1 MILEWKR
8 PIGRLQIFLKDEKN
22 YEIILEHKEKDL
34 DPVNK
39 RKMEIA
45 YNAFEPFHLS
55 KELNEINLEIRK
67 KRPMNYL

>member
-67 KRPMNYL
+67 KDQ

>member
-1 MILEWKR
+1 M
-8 PIGRLQIFLKDEKN
+8 KDEKN